1 MIKRI
6 LSVILVMLMVFSSLS
21 VGLVNVSAADDT
33 MKVLQTLI
41 AKFPHGK
48 YWNHPAG
55 SPNDPDSVTST
66 PCSHHWNCS
75 WTGSCG
81 CNSFGNAIQCMGF
94 AEKVSYDITGVYPD
108 YYEESYTLD
117 VTKLRVGDIIR
128 YNGDYHS
135 VCVTGVNGNQ
145 VSIVHANYPGNCI
158 IRWETVSKSFFNN
171 VTYVLHL
178 EGNERKN
185 TDVKWHDAYTGSV
198 TPDAPVEP
206 DKPDTPDT
214 PDTPVTPD
222 EPETPTII
230 GDGEIWKMSESNLN
244 IRSKKNT
251 NAEIVGKVPAFEKF
265 DVYGKSFDGTYIW
278 AKVHY
283 GGIEGYS
290 ALNYAEYIS
299 GSYEKPD
306 LEVTSSEFTTK
317 TGLAIKW
324 SAVTGADKYKVSL
337 YDKDKRLIKDYTT
350 TDISYNI
357 AISQAGKYYVK
368 ITSQSDLISSWEI
381 SGSMKSYEV
390 KPEKVPVTSVTLRK
404 TGSISVGNSG
414 NFYPKVLP
422 ENATNKGLVW
432 TSSDTSIA
440 KVSSDGVVTGISPGV
455 VKITCTSKE
464 NSKLKATCEFTV
476 KPTAVEVI
484 QTTKGTT
491 ESSVR
496 LSWGESKGATGFTI
510 YIYNTET
517 QKYTKLA
524 RGKGHSYVVKN
535 LDAGTTY
542 TFAVKPYAIY
552 DGKRINASYTS
563 ITAKTTPTAINT
575 IRQSGSDTGRVRI
588 SWETKSGAD
597 AYDVYK
603 YNSVTK
609 KYKKIATTKSTEYID
624 KDKSATKVYYRVVS
638 VVKTDD
644 GYARSKSSPT
654 LKAITGLDKVK
665 ITATK
670 SSTSAVKLTWD
681 KVSYATH
688 YQIFRVVDGKKILIK
703 TLTADKLTYT
713 DKSLGSGKTYT
724 YYVRAV
730 RKHSADLKLYS
741 SNTTVKVKT
750 TVKKASS

>member
-1 MIKRI
+1 MKRKDVNMMKRI
-6 LSVILVMLMVFSSLS
+6 LSMILVVLMVFSSLS
-21 VGLVNVSAADDT
+21 VGLVNASAADDT

-55 SPNDPDSVTST
+55 SANDPDSVTSN
-66 PCSHHWNCS
+66 PCTHHWYCS
-75 WTGSCG
+75 WDGSCG
-81 CNSFGNAIQCMGF
+81 CNSFNYAIQCMGF

-128 YNGDYHS
+128 YNGNSHS

-145 VSIVHANYPGNCI
+145 VSIVHANYPGSCMI
-158 IRWETVSKSFFNN
+158 SWETVSKSFFNN

-178 EGNERKN
+178 EGNERTN
-185 TDVKWHDAYTGSV
+185 TDVKWQDAYTGNV
-198 TPDAPVEP
+198 TPDIPVEP
-206 DKPDTPDT
+206 DV
-214 PDTPVTPD
+214 PVEPD
-222 EPETPTII
+222 EPEASTII
-230 GDGEIWKMSESNLN
+230 GDGEIWQMSGDNLN
-244 IRSKKNT
+244 IRRKKST
-251 NAEIVGKVPAFEKF
+251 DAEIVGKVHAYAKF
-265 DVYGKSFDGTYIW
+265 DVYGKSFDGTYLW

-283 GGIEGYS
+283 GGFEGYS

-299 GSYEKPD
+299 GSYKKPE
-306 LEVTSSEFTTK
+306 LEAASSEFTTK
-317 TGLAIKW
+317 TGLNVKW
-324 SAVTGADKYKVSL
+324 SAVSGADKYKVSL
-337 YDKDKRLIKDYTT
+337 YDKNKKLIESYTT
-350 TDISYNI
+350 TKTSYNI
-357 AISQAGKYYVK
+357 SIAQAGKYYVK
-368 ITSQSDLISSWEI
+368 ITSQSDLIPSWKI
-381 SGSMKSYEV
+381 SGAMKSFEV
-390 KPEKVPVTSVTLRK
+390 RLEPVPVTSVSLRK

-422 ENATNKGLVW
+422 ENATDKELVW

-440 KVSSDGVVTGISPGV
+440 RVSADGVVTGVAPGV

-464 NSKLKATCEFTV
+464 NSKLYATCEFTV
-476 KPTAVEVI
+476 KPAAVEVI

-491 ESSVR
+491 ESTVR
-496 LSWGESKGATGFTI
+496 LSWGESKGASGFTV
-510 YIYNTET
+510 YAYNTET
-517 QKYTKLA
+517 KKYTKLA

-535 LDAGTTY
+535 LDAEAKY
-542 TFAVKPYAIY
+542 TFAVMPYAVV
-552 DGKRINASYTS
+552 DGKRINGPYTD
-563 ITAKTTPTAINT
+563 ITARTTPTAIKT
-575 IRQSGSDTGRVRI
+575 IRQNGSETGKVRF
-588 SWETKSGAD
+588 SWEKKSGAD

-603 YNSVTK
+603 YNISAK
-609 KYKKIATTKSTEYID
+609 KFEKIATTKSNEYID
-624 KDKSATKVYYRVVS
+624 KDKSATRVYYRVAAVI
-638 VVKTDD
+638 KTDD
-644 GYARSKSSPT
+644 GYARSISSPT
-654 LKAITGLDKVK
+654 LNAITGLDKVK

-688 YQIFRVVDGKKILIK
+688 YQVYRVVDGKKVLIK
-703 TLTADKLTYT
+703 TLTSDKLTYT
-713 DKSLGSGKTYT
+713 DKSLESGKTYT